1 MVLLHG
7 VRVSERNR
15 FKDERFRRE
24 REMHIEERP
33 YDPEK

>member
-1 MVLLHG
+1 VPVYG
-7 VRVSERNR
+7 GRVSERNG
-15 FKDERFRRE
+15 FKDERSRRE